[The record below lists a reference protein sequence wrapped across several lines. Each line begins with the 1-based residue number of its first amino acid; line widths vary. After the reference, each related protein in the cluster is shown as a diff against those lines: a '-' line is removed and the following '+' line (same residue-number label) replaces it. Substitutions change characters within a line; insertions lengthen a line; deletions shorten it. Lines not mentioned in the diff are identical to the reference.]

1 MCVYISHNKNRL
13 LLPID
18 EYRVSVERSCT
29 GHGRSSHGDYL
40 LRVYGNMIK
49 LFTPSGV
56 IPTKFSVMIKDVF
69 KIRSDLKVQK
79 FVTLSIKNAA
89 TR

>member
-1 MCVYISHNKNRL
+1 MFISHNKNRL
-13 LLPID
+13 SLPID
-18 EYRVSVERSCT
+18 EYRVTVERSCT
-29 GHGRSSHGDYL
+29 GSSSHGDYL
-40 LRVYGNMIK
+40 LRVYDDMIK

-56 IPTKFSVMIKDVF
+56 IPTKFSVMIKDIF
-69 KIRSDLKVQK
+69 DIRFQMSDLRVQK